1 MSYDTNYEIA
11 FVQKQLSNVW
21 PNWRISRKLGKGSYG
36 NVYEIERDDL
46 GARYTCA
53 LKVLHMEADTASAY
67 EDSDYTVSIQNAPGG
82 QSPDLQGSY
91 NNSTDPV
98 AKRTIWDSSSGPSA
112 MQAQA
117 TSLISRLAF
126 TPSLS
131 RTNVL
136 LRKP

>member
-53 LKVLHMEADTASAY
+53 LKVLHMETDTASAY
-67 EDSDYTVSIQNAPGG
+67 EDADYTVSIQNAPSQRELYG
-82 QSPDLQGSY
+82 
-91 NNSTDPV
+91 
-98 AKRTIWDSSSGPSA
+98 
-112 MQAQA
+112 
-117 TSLISRLAF
+117 
-126 TPSLS
+126 TPPL
-131 RTNVL
+131 VL
-136 LRKP
+136 PPCRHLPHPF

>member
-53 LKVLHMEADTASAY
+53 LKVLHMEADTASALRFLFKTPLGTAATDRRASP
-67 EDSDYTVSIQNAPGG
+67 ESPGDSLPICRVPTTTP
-82 QSPDLQGSY
+82 
-91 NNSTDPV
+91 
-98 AKRTIWDSSSGPSA
+98 R
-112 MQAQA
+112 
-117 TSLISRLAF
+117 
-126 TPSLS
+126 TPSQRELYG
-131 RTNVL
+131 TPPLVL
-136 LRKP
+136 PPCRHLPHPF